1 MPTVL
6 GPRENFR
13 ELGREC
19 SRDFIA
25 ALPSQDRQAASW
37 KQNGKQLQLSEP
49 WGWGDC
55 HPSSRSRQEGM
66 ASSAAGQLQVRQQ
79 AALPEKGRSLEAQVQ
94 YGGRADKQARAPVSE
109 AQPFTGA
116 GLKDPEQT
124 AGAPNPVGTCPP
136 PCPPPAPSRG
146 RGAGELP
153 WWDRAG
159 RGGVGRAPSRL
170 GELLDP
176 GWGLSA
182 VAGCTRGGLTGQSE
196 VGPPSGKPSLQH
208 SGPCS
213 VCPAHKEGL
222 QGPH

>member
-136 PCPPPAPSRG
+136 PCPPRALPGSG
-146 RGAGELP
+146 CRGAALVGQG
-153 WWDRAG
+153 RAG
-159 RGGVGRAPSRL
+159 RGG
-170 GELLDP
+170 
-176 GWGLSA
+176 
-182 VAGCTRGGLTGQSE
+182 
-196 VGPPSGKPSLQH
+196 
-208 SGPCS
+208 
-213 VCPAHKEGL
+213 
-222 QGPH
+222 QGPLQAWGAS